1 MHALIRTLSGGLA
14 LVLCLA
20 TAGASAQ
27 SQQPRRPVAPVS
39 PFVGTWN
46 INVAKSTY
54 EGIPEN
60 QRRTI
65 STRTIDVEGDGV
77 FVQTHRNTSA
87 VRAQS
92 FSHWVGKPDGPPITE
107 YSRLNGIEPGN
118 RLTIKTVNDHQWQVT
133 FRNQRGEVSLTDTWT
148 VSADGK
154 TLTIDRRGTSQDG
167 TPNHSVEVYDNESY
181 SMPVR

>member
-1 MHALIRTLSGGLA
+1 MDSVRRTLIGQLA
-14 LVLCLA
+14 LALCA
-20 TAGASAQ
+20 VTASSSAQ
-27 SQQPRRPVAPVS
+27 PPPRPSDAVS

-60 QRRTI
+60 QRRTT

-107 YSRLNGIEPGN
+107 FSRLNGTAPGN
-118 RLTIKTVNDHQWQVT
+118 RLTIKTVTDHQWQVT

-154 TLTIDRRGTSQDG
+154 TLTIDRRGTSSDG
-167 TPNHSVEVYDNESY
+167 SPNHSVEVFDNEGY
-181 SMPVR
+181 AMPASRR